1 MSMSRRSFLSNSGF
15 IGSAAMLAT
24 SASIKAAAVSK
35 DPHDYV
41 IVEGHRDIWEL
52 TDRLRLRVTSQNSPL
67 SDFLVPRLIEGG
79 ESVVILP
86 SGGDSL
92 PERSYIQPVLE
103 GNLRTL
109 DMLLVEIEKTNGKA
123 SIIKTKADVPNGP
136 NKGKVQFFLD
146 MEGGEGI
153 GTVCG
158 PEPEFLPG
166 YQLALLRQFFRL
178 GVRGVQLTHN
188 GRNQLGDGVG
198 GDRMGGKLSPFGV
211 EVVHEMNRLGMMIG
225 VSHLCVNGV
234 LHVAE
239 ITKCPIVSTHQNLEE
254 YVNRLYAPVSLVQE
268 EVKAIASTGGIV
280 GMRYIPGKASYSV
293 IADEFE
299 SLAKTVGV
307 EHVGIGWF
315 GEDIGHPKTGYVPG
329 FSPPHEFTGHEAE
342 SLYTHWSTFIGM
354 LAQRGF
360 TEHDIGLML
369 GGNYLR
375 VWREVLPA

>member
-1 MSMSRRSFLSNSGF
+1 
-15 IGSAAMLAT
+15 ML
-24 SASIKAAAVSK
+24 SASALSKGKSVSK
-35 DPHDYV
+35 DPHNYV

-52 TDRLRLRVTSQNSPL
+52 TDRLKLRVASQNSPL

-123 SIIKTKADVPNGP
+123 SIIKTKADVPSGP
-136 NKGKVQFFLD
+136 NKDKVQFFLD
-146 MEGGEGI
+146 MEGGEGL

-198 GDRMGGKLSPFGV
+198 GGRMGSKLSAFGV

-234 LHVAE
+234 LHVAD
-239 ITKCPIVSTHQNLEE
+239 ITKHPIVSTHQNLEA
-254 YVNRLYAPVSLVQE
+254 YVNRLYAPVSLIPD

-299 SLAKTVGV
+299 SLAKAIGV

-315 GEDIGHPKTGYVPG
+315 GEDIGHPETGYVPG
-329 FSPPHEFTGHEAE
+329 FSPPHKFTGHEAE

-354 LAQRGF
+354 LADRGF

>member
-1 MSMSRRSFLSNSGF
+1 
-15 IGSAAMLAT
+15 MLAS
-24 SASIKAAAVSK
+24 SARSNAATVSRN
-35 DPHDYV
+35 PHDYV

-52 TDRLRLRVTSQNSPL
+52 TDRLRLRVKSQNSPL
-67 SDFLVPRLIEGG
+67 SDFLVPRLIAGG
-79 ESVVILP
+79 ESVVIMP

-123 SIIKTKADVPNGP
+123 SIIKSKADVPTEP
-136 NKGKVQFFLD
+136 NRGKVQFFLD
-146 MEGGEGI
+146 MEGGEGL

-166 YQLALLRQFFRL
+166 YKLALLRQFFRL

-188 GRNQLGDGVG
+188 GRNQLGDGVT

-211 EVVHEMNRLGMMIG
+211 EVVQEMNRVGMVIG
-225 VSHLCVNGV
+225 VSHLSVNGV
-234 LHVAE
+234 LQVAK
-239 ITKCPIVSTHQNLEE
+239 ITKHPIVSTHQNLTQ
-254 YVNRLYAPVSLVQE
+254 YVNGLYEPVSLIPE
-268 EVKAIASTGGIV
+268 EAKAIASTGGIV

-299 SLAKTVGV
+299 SLAKNVGV
-307 EHVGIGWF
+307 EHIGIGWL
-315 GEDIGHPKTGYVPG
+315 GDDLGHPKTGYVPG
-329 FSPPHEFTGHEAE
+329 FSPPHKFPGHEAE
-342 SLYTHWSTFIGM
+342 SIYTHWSTFIGM
-354 LAQRGF
+354 LAERGF
-360 TEHDIGLML
+360 TKHEIGLML